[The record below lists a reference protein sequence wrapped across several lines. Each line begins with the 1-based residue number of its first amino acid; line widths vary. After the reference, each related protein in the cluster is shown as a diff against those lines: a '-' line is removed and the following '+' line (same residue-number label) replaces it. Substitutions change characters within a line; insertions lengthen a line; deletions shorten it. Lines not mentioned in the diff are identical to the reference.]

1 MEKKFIYINGKKS
14 VEVEEIKSVGAHDLE
29 KVDCNVYIDGTLHKF
44 ENDQENPNKLAYALA
59 TKRKK
64 YAEFLNNQFEN
75 LIILTG
81 AGSSV
86 GVGHNILIKDVST
99 ERKGRLLAQLWD
111 DVSVAI
117 TETI

>member
-1 MEKKFIYINGKKS
+1 MGRKYIYINGKKS
-14 VEVEEIKSVGAHDLE
+14 VEIETIKTVDEDEI
-29 KVDCNVYIDGTLHKF
+29 VDVINYNVYIDGAIHKF
-44 ENDQENPNKLAYALA
+44 EKDEDNPNKLAYALA

-86 GVGHNILIKDVST
+86 GVGENILIEDIST

-111 DVSVAI
+111 DVSMAI
-117 TETI
+117 T